1 MSSPVDWVTID
12 KLSELTGFSKDAIR
26 ALKKKGQWREKLHYR
41 KTPNGRLVFSL
52 KGYQNWAES
61 GERK

>member
-1 MSSPVDWVTID
+1 MSIAVDWVTID

-41 KTPNGRLVFSL
+41 RTPNGRLVFSL
-52 KGYQNWAES
+52 KGYQLWVES
-61 GERK
+61 GRK